1 MDKKVEKGEFRA
13 DLYYRINVFPIEV
26 PTLAMRTVDVPILI
40 QGIIEKIKFSGHKIN
55 VNFSEDALKVL
66 SNYNWPGNV
75 RELRNVIERASVL
88 FNDRIITGENVRE
101 NLLRL
106 KVPDPVE
113 EQLWALQAIW

>member
-1 MDKKVEKGEFRA
+1 MQLTKTWIRKSEKGEFRA

-55 VNFSEDALKVL
+55 VNFSEDALKSL

-88 FNDRIITGENVRE
+88 FNDRIISVKM
-101 NLLRL
+101 L
-106 KVPDPVE
+106 KK
-113 EQLWALQAIW
+113 IF